1 MNLFSLILGSFWIV
15 LANKKIPPCF
25 SFEQIFISPETS
37 SLLVSWLFE
46 FAVSILS
53 SHIPP
58 DNMLIMFIHI
68 LFYVIM
74 YAAPRIYS
82 ATSPALSWPSP
93 TRPCLFKH
101 CSWRMASVPLEEL
114 WTQRW
119 CRPST
124 VSSMWLTTL
133 RRWDWQGAP
142 FQSMLTYCYPAFST
156 MFTCLMTYILSCT
169 LNIHCCQHFE
179 DDLLWTLLHNIWKV
193 SYLKGCRKQSW
204 LKFHYKFISLVTG
217 RR

>member
-1 MNLFSLILGSFWIV
+1 MNLFSLILESFWIV

-25 SFEQIFISPETS
+25 DFERIYLSPETS
-37 SLLVSWLFE
+37 SLWANWLFE
-46 FAVSILS
+46 FAVSVLS

-58 DNMLIMFIHI
+58 DNMLMFIHI
-68 LFYVIM
+68 LFYVVM
-74 YAAPRIYS
+74 YAAPWLYS

-101 CSWRMASVPLEEL
+101 FSWRMASVPLEEL

-124 VSSMWLTTL
+124 ASSMWLTTL
-133 RRWDWQGAP
+133 RRWDWQGALS
-142 FQSMLTYCYPAFST
+142 QSMLTCVTQLFPPCSLA
-156 MFTCLMTYILSCT
+156 SCT
-169 LNIHCCQHFE
+169 LNFHCCQHFE

-204 LKFHYKFISLVTG
+204 LKFHYKFIFLVTG